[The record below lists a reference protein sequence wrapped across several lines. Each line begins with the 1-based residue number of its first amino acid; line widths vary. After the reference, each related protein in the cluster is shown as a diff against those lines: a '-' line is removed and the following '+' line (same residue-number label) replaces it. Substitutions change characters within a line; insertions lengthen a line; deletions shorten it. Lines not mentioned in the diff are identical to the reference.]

1 MKTVQSTSSTLLALA
16 CLCLKQTFA
25 FQAPVRPTD
34 AARTMLEPTVQKVK
48 EPTITR
54 RRYNVIDRPDPSA
67 LTFSGQIVKTS
78 RPLVSLDDKESL
90 IEFFKSP
97 AARDTLFVSDAAPV
111 PIQPISPLLLRE
123 WQLEAQRLGVALPTR
138 EEAAD
143 QSVMQLCSKGISFS
157 GLTVETTVNCGAKLI
172 EHNADTGLPSYEFT
186 MIKDSTSARGPKP
199 LLWIYNQVMGLVN
212 GKGGNQ
218 QKTTTSLCRIAL
230 VEVEGGLAIDFES
243 SFQVKLNFPSFLI
256 RILPVSKGRAEKQ
269 GSSAVTK
276 FVQKG
281 VVDSLQRFEQS
292 FLETKKL
299 KP

>member
-1 MKTVQSTSSTLLALA
+1 MLLSTVQEVEELSI
-16 CLCLKQTFA
+16 
-25 FQAPVRPTD
+25 
-34 AARTMLEPTVQKVK
+34 M
-48 EPTITR
+48 R
-54 RRYNVIDRPDPSA
+54 RSYNVIDRPDPSA
-67 LTFSGQIVKTS
+67 LSFSGQIVKTS
-78 RPLVSLDDKESL
+78 RPLVSMEDKESL

-97 AARDTLFVSDAAPV
+97 AARDTLFVSDAAPI
-111 PIQPISPLLLRE
+111 PIEPISPLLLRE
-123 WQLEAQRLGVALPTR
+123 WQLESQRLGVALPTR

-172 EHNADTGLPSYEFT
+172 ERNPDTGLPSYEFT

-212 GKGGNQ
+212 GKGPQ
-218 QKTTTSLCRIAL
+218 KKTTTSLCRISL
-230 VEVEGGLAIDFES
+230 VEVNGGVAIDFES